1 MKKKQKTH
9 TKKVV
14 SYKQLTKM
22 TWLDISSFWRFL
34 GGILVVYAVINFVF
48 VASFSLLPSS
58 ESLQEDIIGTLG
70 TSAGRVVD
78 SFTLVGVSLI
88 NVSAPSNTM
97 LQLLLLAIV
106 SMAMIWA
113 LRKLRGL
120 QKITI
125 RQAYYEGPNNI
136 VVLVLVVMLLLLT
149 LIPASIASTILLYAL
164 PIVGSLLEATFV
176 YTIGALLM
184 ALSLYWL
191 LVWWPALYIAMLPG
205 TTPIGAMR
213 AAAMLTKGRR
223 FKIFSRQF
231 AILVVLGS
239 LFFVVVFPLAI
250 VWQRLVPLSVY
261 VSIITLFGI
270 GHIALFN
277 LYRSLIDEQPT
288 ATPKN

>member
-34 GGILVVYAVINFVF
+34 GGILVIYAVINFVF

-106 SMAMIWA
+106 SMAMICA

-261 VSIITLFGI
+261 VSIITLYGI

>member
-136 VVLVLVVMLLLLT
+136 VVLVLVVTLLLLT

-184 ALSLYWL
+184 ALSLYCL

-261 VSIITLFGI
+261 VSIITLYGI

>member
-261 VSIITLFGI
+261 VSIITLYGI

>member
-34 GGILVVYAVINFVF
+34 GGILVIYAVINFVF

-261 VSIITLFGI
+261 VSIITLYGI

>member
-1 MKKKQKTH
+1 
-9 TKKVV
+9 
-14 SYKQLTKM
+14 
-22 TWLDISSFWRFL
+22 
-34 GGILVVYAVINFVF
+34 
-48 VASFSLLPSS
+48 
-58 ESLQEDIIGTLG
+58 
-70 TSAGRVVD
+70 
-78 SFTLVGVSLI
+78 
-88 NVSAPSNTM
+88 
-97 LQLLLLAIV
+97 
-106 SMAMIWA
+106 
-113 LRKLRGL
+113 
-120 QKITI
+120 
-125 RQAYYEGPNNI
+125 
-136 VVLVLVVMLLLLT
+136 
-149 LIPASIASTILLYAL
+149 IASTILLYAL

-261 VSIITLFGI
+261 VSIITLYGI

>member
-9 TKKVV
+9 KKTVV

-261 VSIITLFGI
+261 VSIITLYGI

>member
-34 GGILVVYAVINFVF
+34 GGILVIYAVINFVF

-223 FKIFSRQF
+223 FKIFSRQS

-239 LFFVVVFPLAI
+239 VFFVVVLLLAI

-261 VSIITLFGI
+261 VSIITLYGI

>member
-184 ALSLYWL
+184 AL
-191 LVWWPALYIAMLPG
+191 
-205 TTPIGAMR
+205 
-213 AAAMLTKGRR
+213 
-223 FKIFSRQF
+223 
-231 AILVVLGS
+231 
-239 LFFVVVFPLAI
+239 
-250 VWQRLVPLSVY
+250 
-261 VSIITLFGI
+261 
-270 GHIALFN
+270 
-277 LYRSLIDEQPT
+277 
-288 ATPKN
+288 